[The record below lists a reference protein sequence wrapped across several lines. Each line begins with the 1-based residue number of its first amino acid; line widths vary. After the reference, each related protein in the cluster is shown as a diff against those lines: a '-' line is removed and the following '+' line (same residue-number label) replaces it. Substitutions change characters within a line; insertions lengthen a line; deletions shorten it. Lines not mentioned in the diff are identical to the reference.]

1 MANSQ
6 WSMVNSRWATYP
18 YHRVSSLMPN
28 TFYFLL
34 FTFHFLF
41 SSCGGDD
48 LKKVSSIAANKV
60 TLTKDRTYG
69 VEVIYSDSAKVKA
82 KGYAPILDKVT
93 PSAGGA
99 YSEMPKGVKIYFLD
113 DLLKNK
119 GTITSDYAINKETER
134 ITIFRKNVV
143 VVTDNMTFTTEEL
156 IWDENKRLYTSPAG
170 TVTTKDGNV
179 LNGTSFSAPQDF
191 STYSITMPSG
201 TANVENGKMP

>member
-1 MANSQ
+1 
-6 WSMVNSRWATYP
+6 MVNRLLLKHFNYRTSGFGRW
-18 YHRVSSLMPN
+18 
-28 TFYFLL
+28 TFYLLL
-34 FTFHFLF
+34 FIFLF
-41 SSCGGDD
+41 SLSSCEGDD

-69 VEVIYSDSAKVKA
+69 VEIIYSDSAKVKA

-93 PSAGGA
+93 PSAGIA

-113 DLLKNK
+113 DFLKSK
-119 GTITSDYAINKETER
+119 GTITSDYAINKEAEK

-156 IWDENKRLYTSPAG
+156 TWDENKKKYFSPAG
-170 TVTTKDGNV
+170 TVTTKDGNI
-179 LNGTSFSAPQDF
+179 LNGTSFEAPQDF

-201 TANVENGKMP
+201 QANVENGKLP